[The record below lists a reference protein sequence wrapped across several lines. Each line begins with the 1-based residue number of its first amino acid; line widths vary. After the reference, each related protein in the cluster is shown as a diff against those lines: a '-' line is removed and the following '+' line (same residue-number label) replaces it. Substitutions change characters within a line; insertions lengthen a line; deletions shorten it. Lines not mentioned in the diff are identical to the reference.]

1 VRKNIVG
8 FSVALIILT
17 GCSSG
22 GESIREEVL
31 PVDFTG
37 RVCESPIFQ
46 EIIGTFSGELQF
58 SEGGRFCI
66 WNTTVSVMPAVS
78 DDQSCEIEG
87 TIASVVVQ
95 QGPQTNLP
103 FVCDAGVRD
112 VLFVNGLQ
120 VGDDLTTLRPVSLG
134 FNFPPSLEQQD
145 AAGNELVPAVTQFE
159 FGVVGMGELLLENGT
174 LERQ

>member
-1 VRKNIVG
+1 MNKSIAG
-8 FSVALIILT
+8 LSVSLLLLA
-17 GCSSG
+17 GCSTG
-22 GESIREEVL
+22 GDTVAEVATPL
-31 PVDFTG
+31 DFTG
-37 RVCESPIFQ
+37 RVCESPIYR
-46 EIIGTFSGELQF
+46 EIIGTYSGSMQF
-58 SEGGRFCI
+58 SAGGRFCV
-66 WNTTVSVMPAVS
+66 WETTVTVMPATS

-112 VLFVNGLQ
+112 VVFVNGLQ

-159 FGVVGMGELLLENGT
+159 FGVVDMGELLLENGT